1 MRFDIVAD
9 VHGHASKL
17 TALLSKLGYKLKN
30 GTWQHQD
37 RTLVSVGDLIDRG
50 PEQLETVDILRRM
63 RDEGFA
69 HVTMGSHEHNAIG
82 WFLSDPADPAK
93 PMRAHSAKNRKQHQA
108 FLDAVG
114 EGSPLHRELVTWF
127 TTLPLWYENLGLRV
141 IHACWHPR
149 EIANIGPYVNADGSF
164 TEEGVYASLT
174 KGHPAHNAVEILL
187 KGLEIALPEG
197 VSFLDKDGHARTNT
211 RIPWWDEAA
220 TTYKSAALVDE
231 DTVALLLDIELGPE
245 DRLPYDQD
253 KPILFGHYWLQGE
266 PILTDRRRLGLDY
279 SVAKG
284 GHLAAYL
291 WDGEAELDPGK
302 LIFVS

>member
-1 MRFDIVAD
+1 LRFDIVAD

-17 TALLSKLGYKLKN
+17 TALLSKLGYKRKN

-69 HVTMGSHEHNAIG
+69 TVTMGNHEHNAIG
-82 WFLSDPADPAK
+82 WFLTDPADPAK
-93 PMRAHSAKNRKQHQA
+93 PLRAHSAKNRKQHQT
-108 FLDAVG
+108 FLEAVG
-114 EGSPLHRELVTWF
+114 EGSPLHRELVNWF

-149 EIANIGPYVNADGSF
+149 EIAIIRPYVDEHGSL
-164 TEEGVYASLT
+164 TEEGVYASFT
-174 KGHPAHNAVEILL
+174 KGHPAYNAVEVLL

-197 VSFLDKDGHARTNT
+197 VSFFDKDGHARTNT
-211 RIPWWDEAA
+211 RIRWWDEAA

-231 DTVALLLDIELGPE
+231 DTIALLPDIELGPE
-245 DRLPYDQD
+245 DRLPYDQQ

-266 PILTDRRRLGLDY
+266 PILTDRRRLCLDY

-284 GHLAAYL
+284 GHLVAYQ
-291 WDGEAELDPGK
+291 WDGETDLD
-302 LIFVS
+302 LNRLVYVS